1 VGKKILKKL
10 INLIFVMVFGWLGW
24 ILGEKISF
32 MTAYFSSGFAS
43 ILGFYL
49 SWMIVKRL
57 VE

>member
-1 VGKKILKKL
+1 LKKV
-10 INLIFVMVFGWLGW
+10 INLIFIVVFGWLGW

-32 MTAYFSSGFAS
+32 MTAYFFSGFAS

-49 SWMIVKRL
+49 SWMIVRRL